1 MEAAGAAGVELVLA
15 PSPSPLS
22 ARSSRMS
29 MRPKRARVVSAS
41 RASSSSRERSRTASG
56 SRPRVSRVS
65 ALSPT
70 KGETIPRL
78 RPMRGCQTV
87 PPRPLTANPT
97 LANPGGRTQRA
108 RATSAARPAV
118 SATAARGVA
127 RPAARPGSAAI
138 RPESGALAGSGS
150 GPISPSSESDRSHE
164 ASLVMLRDRS
174 ASRRRAVLAALTKR
188 SSQSLGWKAPPPGA
202 TTSVIVSS
210 SSAVRR
216 LIPRGA
222 PWIRPASQ

>member
-15 PSPSPLS
+15 PL
-22 ARSSRMS
+22 AV
-29 MRPKRARVVSAS
+29 AAFGQVVEDVDAPETGAG
-41 RASSSSRERSRTASG
+41 RLREPRQLVVAGEEPTASG

-150 GPISPSSESDRSHE
+150 GPISPSSESERSHE

-222 PWIRPASQ
+222 PCIRPASQ